1 MENYIDA
8 KSKSKIKII
17 LFSKTFSPIN
27 SKIFNLQ
34 KGKIIYN
41 FIVIYGY

>member
-1 MENYIDA
+1 MENYMDA

-27 SKIFNLQ
+27 SK
-34 KGKIIYN
+34 N
-41 FIVIYGY
+41 FQSMKR